1 MHATATAPASEQK
14 RETTL
19 VSGTSAPRWFRPT
32 GADLVFL
39 VLAVV
44 IVQTARQTMLD
55 DPGLG
60 WHLRNVDAM
69 REQGGWLT
77 QDPFS
82 LSPDGQPRTWLSNQ
96 WLGELPLWLG
106 ERWAG
111 PEGIAAVAT
120 LILAFTLRC
129 LYRMM
134 LHDGLAW
141 PVAVVWTALAA
152 LGTSCSWVARPN
164 LFTMLFVL
172 LTARVLEQYHAG
184 KLSRGRTLW
193 LCPLFAAWANIHGG
207 FVAGLLMLAAT
218 LFIEAALAG
227 LALAAEDRRAARER
241 ATHLAFLGIGAFLA
255 TLVNPYGP
263 RLYHWVSQLLGDPF
277 FMDLHQEWRSPDFHG
292 KGTIRFELPM
302 LLFPVLL
309 GVSRRRP
316 NLVELGLSVLWL
328 HLAFTGFRYVPL
340 WVLVATPLLARSSVE
355 VPWLRAQAERLRQAA
370 PDSFLF
376 WKGRAAPGCVWS
388 AVVAVALLG
397 WARWRE
403 GTFAVHKP
411 EIIPARALDRLLA
424 LHDEWQGRQGRP
436 PVVFH
441 SYNWGG
447 YLTWHGW
454 PRFRNWIDDRNEVQG
469 KDHIRAYFALVE
481 AEPGWQDRLAGVD
494 VIALQPDAP
503 LTLRLAAAAAWREVY
518 RDPFA
523 VLFERPGPLGMAK
536 NN

>member
-1 MHATATAPASEQK
+1 MHATAALATEDQRERPPVDGLPAPS
-14 RETTL
+14 
-19 VSGTSAPRWFRPT
+19 WFRPT

-39 VLAVV
+39 VLALV

-69 REQGGWLT
+69 RRQGGWLT

-82 LSPDGQPRTWLSNQ
+82 LSPDGQPRTWLTNQ

-120 LILAFTLRC
+120 LLLAFTLRC
-129 LYRMM
+129 LYGM
-134 LHDGLAW
+134 LLRDGLAW

-172 LTARVLEQYHAG
+172 VTARVLEQYHAG

-193 LCPLFAAWANIHGG
+193 LWPLFAAWANIHGG

-218 LFIEAALAG
+218 IFLEAALAVA
-227 LALAAEDRRAARER
+227 ALETGVRGAARQRAA
-241 ATHLAFLGIGAFLA
+241 HLAFLGLGAFLA

-263 RLYHWVSQLLGDPF
+263 RLYQWVSQLLGDPF

-292 KGTIRFELPM
+292 KGTIRFELLM
-302 LLFPVLL
+302 LLFPLLL

-316 NLVELGLSVLWL
+316 NLVELGLAVLWL

-340 WVLVATPLLARSSVE
+340 WVLVVTPLLARSSVE
-355 VPWLRAQAERLRQAA
+355 VPWLRARANRLRQAA

-376 WKGRAAPGCVWS
+376 RTGGAASGWVWS

-397 WARWRE
+397 WARGRE

-411 EIIPARALDRLLA
+411 EIIPSQALDRLLG
-424 LHDEWQGRQGRP
+424 LHDDWQGRHGRP

-469 KDHIRAYFALVE
+469 KDHIRAYFTIVDA
-481 AEPGWQDRLAGVD
+481 APGWQDHLAGVD
-494 VIALQPDAP
+494 LVAIQPEAP
-503 LTLRLAAAAAWREVY
+503 VASRLVEGGWREVY
-518 RDPFA
+518 RDPYA
-523 VLFERPGPLGMAK
+523 VVFERDLSTAK
-536 NN
+536 